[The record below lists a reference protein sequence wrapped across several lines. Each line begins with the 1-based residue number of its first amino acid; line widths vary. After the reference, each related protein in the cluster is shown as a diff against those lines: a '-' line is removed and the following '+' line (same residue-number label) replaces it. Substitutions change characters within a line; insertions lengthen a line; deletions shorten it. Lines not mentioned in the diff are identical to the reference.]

1 MFGSAGGAALAR
13 CAVTKPDFW
22 SRIHLALVQDDDP
35 RVLVVLLLGSVFGIY
50 ARPLDLEHKQETG
63 NRSVTQTSG
72 RFCSGSLTR
81 FISVTRRQHGSV

>member
-1 MFGSAGGAALAR
+1 M
-13 CAVTKPDFW
+13 TKPDFW

-63 NRSVTQTSG
+63 ASLRPLE
-72 RFCSGSLTR
+72 GSALDL
-81 FISVTRRQHGSV
+81 

>member
-1 MFGSAGGAALAR
+1 M
-13 CAVTKPDFW
+13 TEPDLW

-63 NRSVTQTSG
+63 NWTSDLWKVLLWIFDPFYFSDVKWISLNE
-72 RFCSGSLTR
+72 RFMLSLVN
-81 FISVTRRQHGSV
+81 SSDV